1 MTLYGKQVLASVSGR
16 SKDHIVLV
24 VELREGSV
32 YPPAGNFD
40 AFASDEGNLPE
51 ALLKGPLGSVSQASM
66 YFPRSLGRKT
76 DQVGIK
82 IDRGIIDDFG
92 KNPEAHGLLAIIRGV
107 GDPEVAVLQPTQLL
121 EKNADHGAVDEDRFF
136 TSEAFCQAASDLAR
150 KWFLEKE
157 IEDAHCSGR

>member
-1 MTLYGKQVLASVSGR
+1 MTLHGKQVLASVGGR

-66 YFPRSLGRKT
+66 YFPGPWGAKLIRWGSRS
-76 DQVGIK
+76 
-82 IDRGIIDDFG
+82 
-92 KNPEAHGLLAIIRGV
+92 
-107 GDPEVAVLQPTQLL
+107 
-121 EKNADHGAVDEDRFF
+121 
-136 TSEAFCQAASDLAR
+136 
-150 KWFLEKE
+150 
-157 IEDAHCSGR
+157 IEGSSMISGRIQKRMASSPSSGV